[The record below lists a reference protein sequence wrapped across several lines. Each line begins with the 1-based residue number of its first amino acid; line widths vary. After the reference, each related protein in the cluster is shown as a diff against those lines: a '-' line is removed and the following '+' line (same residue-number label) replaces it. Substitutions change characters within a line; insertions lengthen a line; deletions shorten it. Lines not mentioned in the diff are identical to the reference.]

1 MQCMSEGLSIALYL
15 SVNSNKVLKK
25 RKRVIVKG
33 HNNV

>member
-15 SVNSNKVLKK
+15 SVNSNRVLQK
-25 RKRVIVKG
+25 RKSVITKG